1 MYFLKGIGVVLL
13 AGALAIAFYFI
24 FIKIGAFVSR
34 LLNGTSKSDVAEVKA
49 AQKKL
54 KSDIEA
60 EKEAVNNRLRELQ
73 EIEREDE
80 EENEW
85 KKK

>member
-1 MYFLKGIGVVLL
+1 MYFLKGIGIVLL
-13 AGALAIAFYFI
+13 AGVLALAFYFI
-24 FIKIGAFVSR
+24 FIKISAFIGR

-60 EKEAVNNRLRELQ
+60 EKKAVNDRLRELQ
-73 EIEREDE
+73 EIEKEDE